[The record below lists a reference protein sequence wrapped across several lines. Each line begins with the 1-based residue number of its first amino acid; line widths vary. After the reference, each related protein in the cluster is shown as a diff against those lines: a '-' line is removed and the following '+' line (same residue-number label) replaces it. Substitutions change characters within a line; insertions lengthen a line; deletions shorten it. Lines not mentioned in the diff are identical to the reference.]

1 MKSTI
6 FVLYLVNLLFFNI
19 QINKLLCPWY
29 SCTLNVHLM
38 PVFMVLKKECNWVI
52 FFLVNDEHIR
62 CLIAWDYTFIRA
74 LAEGRFSHS
83 WEAFCLLHND
93 SCSCSKYTRNLK
105 GLIEEGE
112 PCFSRLFFQTQWM
125 LGHVRNHGVSLLR
138 VLLSW
143 DLGLQISNTCT
154 HVHTI
159 GSKELAGSEVSCLLT
174 YWGGAGPSVV
184 FPDLQL
190 LHLSWDQPLFQSKRN
205 PEKFKKEYTRIKVKL
220 TVSWSGI
227 GWKHRGKKNTHP
239 LSISR
244 YLLALYIPEIHFW
257 HKGY

>member
-1 MKSTI
+1 MFDCLGLHLYKSFSWRKI
-6 FVLYLVNLLFFNI
+6 F
-19 QINKLLCPWY
+19 P
-29 SCTLNVHLM
+29 
-38 PVFMVLKKECNWVI
+38 
-52 FFLVNDEHIR
+52 
-62 CLIAWDYTFIRA
+62 
-74 LAEGRFSHS
+74 S
-83 WEAFCLLHND
+83 WEAFCLLHSD

-112 PCFSRLFFQTQWM
+112 PCFSWLFFQTQWM

-227 GWKHRGKKNTHP
+227 GWRHRGKKNTHP